1 MPFVIGLTGGI
12 GSGKSAAA
20 DEFARLGATLVD
32 TDAIAHA
39 LTAPGGAAID
49 AVRTLFGDSAI
60 DASGAMDR
68 AWVRAR
74 VFADPDARR
83 RLEAVLHPLIRRESS
98 ARVRAAPGPYVVLV
112 VPLLVESQDYRARV
126 DRVLVVDCPVELQV
140 ADLVRVGADGRRRVR
155 QRRHCVDGRGQR
167 FVLVGEFGL
176 PTRPGIFPHPCRI
189 GRLGTTVDLVAQ
201 VAEVGVGLVERG
213 GHATHSGMTRA
224 LGAVGHQPG
233 GLHQHRVTVL
243 TPERVAGQSGQEL
256 VGAGF
261 LVLDLEGTAIKPGL
275 PENPAVVHVDQKLF
289 QHQGAEMHLL
299 GQGFAEIAGGQC
311 HHDVGDGKSLLSQ
324 AQCLIAPLAVLSPA
338 AVIGT
343 GVCLRRENGAVI
355 AEPANPHYRH
365 INHS

>member
-140 ADLVRVGADGRRRVR
+140 ARVCARSGLSEEEVRRIITAQVSRESRLAAADDVIDNSGTLEALRSQVQQLHTQYLVR
-155 QRRHCVDGRGQR
+155 
-167 FVLVGEFGL
+167 
-176 PTRPGIFPHPCRI
+176 
-189 GRLGTTVDLVAQ
+189 
-201 VAEVGVGLVERG
+201 
-213 GHATHSGMTRA
+213 
-224 LGAVGHQPG
+224 
-233 GLHQHRVTVL
+233 
-243 TPERVAGQSGQEL
+243 
-256 VGAGF
+256 
-261 LVLDLEGTAIKPGL
+261 
-275 PENPAVVHVDQKLF
+275 
-289 QHQGAEMHLL
+289 
-299 GQGFAEIAGGQC
+299 
-311 HHDVGDGKSLLSQ
+311 
-324 AQCLIAPLAVLSPA
+324 A
-338 AVIGT
+338 AS
-343 GVCLRRENGAVI
+343 A
-355 AEPANPHYRH
+355 
-365 INHS
+365 